1 MSFAVVTK
9 WSRGKHG
16 CIDTEPHKYLS
27 TKYLILDKLL
37 HNDKKKFNE
46 LIKYNSYYKFHIIC
60 STILPIKNSY
70 LYLDRLFANINYSF
84 LNFIKKLKN
93 KYSKV
98 VLIKKDPWSYK
109 FREIRG
115 RFPNYN
121 EYLLNKF
128 I

>member
-1 MSFAVVTK
+1 MSFALLAK
-9 WSRGKHG
+9 WNKNIHG
-16 CIDTEPHKYLS
+16 ASEGEPYKYLS
-27 TKYLILDKLL
+27 TKYLLLDKLL

-46 LIKYNSYYKFHIIC
+46 LIKYNSYYKFHIIY

-93 KYSKV
+93 KYSRL

-115 RFPNYN
+115 RFPDYD
-121 EYLLNKF
+121 EYLKNKF